1 MSCHNGNLSI
11 SSSSSSSSSSEE
23 EEEEEEEGEE
33 EEEEVSFAQ
42 FIFGGRGI
50 GGGTSKVTWN

>member
-11 SSSSSSSSSSEE
+11 SSEE
-23 EEEEEEEGEE
+23 EEEE

-50 GGGTSKVTWN
+50 GGGTSKVTWT